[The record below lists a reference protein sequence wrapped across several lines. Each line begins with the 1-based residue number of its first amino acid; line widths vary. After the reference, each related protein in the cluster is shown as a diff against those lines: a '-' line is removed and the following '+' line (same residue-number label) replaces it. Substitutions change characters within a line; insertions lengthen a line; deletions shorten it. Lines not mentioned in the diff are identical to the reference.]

1 MLRHLQHAAPIVALA
16 LACLLT
22 RPLSSDWPTAV
33 TRMRSKEP
41 DAAGTF
47 ASALKPVRRAWR
59 SSNYTALS
67 GIVLSR
73 CALGTHVSE
82 EDPRV
87 WAFDALLLTV
97 GCTHRRCY
105 VGILG
110 KWRAVPDAKYDLY
123 ALIAAHAAAV
133 LLAYTDMGLYH
144 RLCSPRLSAPHT
156 LLTAL
161 FAASSPFELLWLVGS
176 IMGLGPNLQR
186 TIGRLGYLALYIGG
200 SLSSVLLGA
209 YVRHSVNGSGGA
221 LASCA
226 YHALVAPHARH
237 SVFGLEMG
245 ARMALAAQ
253 AGLASLPATHEGARS
268 AVILALNGVPILVGA
283 VVFWWTARWK

>member
-1 MLRHLQHAAPIVALA
+1 MLRQLQHAAPLLALG

-22 RPLSSDWPTAV
+22 RPLSSEWPAAV
-33 TRMRSKEP
+33 TRMRNREP
-41 DAAGTF
+41 DAAGTL
-47 ASALKPVRRAWR
+47 SRALKPVRRAWR
-59 SSNYTALS
+59 ASNYTGLS
-67 GIVLSR
+67 SMVVAR
-73 CALGTHVSE
+73 CALGTHVSD

-87 WAFDALLLTV
+87 WAMDALLLTV

-110 KWRAVPDAKYDLY
+110 KWRAVPGAQYDLY

-133 LLAYTDMGLYH
+133 LLAYHDMRAYH

-176 IMGLGPNLQR
+176 IMGLGPDLQR
-186 TIGRLGYLALYIGG
+186 SIGRLGYLALYLGG
-200 SLSSVLLGA
+200 SLSSVLLAA
-209 YVRHSVNGSGGA
+209 YLRHSVNGSGGA

-237 SVFGLEMG
+237 SIFGLEMG

-268 AVILALNGVPILVGA
+268 AVILALNGVPMLVGSA
-283 VVFWWTARWK
+283 VFFWTRRWK